1 MLKNLSAKTNQSR
14 ANLEL
19 TLRYLRDFFEIL
31 IQHFCAASDYGM
43 TTGFYQVLFWS
54 NGSCHCQ
61 PYQLYHLQCDSLF
74 FLTEEIQPAA
84 IR

>member
-1 MLKNLSAKTNQSR
+1 MLKKLSAKTNQSR

-43 TTGFYQVLFWS
+43 TTGFYQVLFWA
-54 NGSCHCQ
+54 
-61 PYQLYHLQCDSLF
+61 
-74 FLTEEIQPAA
+74 T
-84 IR
+84 R